1 MSRLRLWMEDALLW
15 LGIIP
20 LILGMCLLFWIC
32 RIFGLDLGDD
42 F

>member
-1 MSRLRLWMEDALLW
+1 MSRLRSWLEDALFW
-15 LGIIP
+15 LSIIP
-20 LILGMCLLFWIC
+20 LVLGMCLLYWSC